1 MMEDSLVIYRI
12 SRAPERRIFYIDIGN
27 LPKGKAEEY
36 VQGIMAKYRNKLVY
50 DANTGEISDDRK
62 SMSMLE
68 DFWLP
73 RREGGKGTEI
83 TTLPGGE
90 NLSQIEDVLFFQ
102 KKLHRSLNVPQ
113 NRLDS
118 ESMFNMGR
126 VSEISREEVKFQK
139 FVNRL
144 RKKFAILFIDM
155 LRTQIILKGI
165 ITPQDWQGIKENL
178 NVDYIEDNYFS
189 ELKDFEILKERIA
202 TVDQLG
208 DKIGKYYSEKW
219 VRSNVLNQSDE
230 EIHQM
235 DEEIAEEKAKA
246 DAASAPD
253 ESEMDADQPDEEQ
266 QQPDEE

>member
-1 MMEDSLVIYRI
+1 
-12 SRAPERRIFYIDIGN
+12 
-27 LPKGKAEEY
+27 
-36 VQGIMAKYRNKLVY
+36 
-50 DANTGEISDDRK
+50 
-62 SMSMLE
+62 
-68 DFWLP
+68 
-73 RREGGKGTEI
+73 
-83 TTLPGGE
+83 
-90 NLSQIEDVLFFQ
+90 
-102 KKLHRSLNVPQ
+102 
-113 NRLDS
+113 
-118 ESMFNMGR
+118 MGR

-246 DAASAPD
+246 DAAAVPD
-253 ESEMDADQPDEEQ
+253 ESEMDAGQPDEEQ